1 MKSFGNLPVSEGL
14 RHLKEISN
22 HYSLR
27 LYIARELKLAM
38 RIFVIRH
45 SA

>member
-1 MKSFGNLPVSEGL
+1 MQTFSVLPVSKGL
-14 RHLKEISN
+14 AFLNEIAQ
-22 HYSLR
+22 HFGLR

-45 SA
+45 SS